1 MESNPSSFP
10 LPTNRNAVISL
21 LSAILTL
28 LSFCIGA
35 APIPLT
41 SLVCYPASIFLGLIA
56 LVTGTI
62 SLQQIRQNGG
72 GGRFMAWAGIGIGGL
87 TILAVLCAIAL
98 VALSLPSLEQ
108 YIQQAGS
115 QIQH

>member
-1 MESNPSSFP
+1 MEPNPSSFP
-10 LPTNRNAVISL
+10 VITNRNAVISL

-28 LSFCIGA
+28 FSFCIGA

-41 SLVCYPASIFLGLIA
+41 SLVCYPSSIFLGLIA

-62 SLQQIRQNGG
+62 ALRQIRQSNGG
-72 GGRFMAWAGIGIGGL
+72 GRLMAWAGIGIGGL
-87 TILAVLCAIAL
+87 TILAVLCAVAL

-108 YIQQAGS
+108 YIQQTWN
-115 QIQH
+115 QVQH